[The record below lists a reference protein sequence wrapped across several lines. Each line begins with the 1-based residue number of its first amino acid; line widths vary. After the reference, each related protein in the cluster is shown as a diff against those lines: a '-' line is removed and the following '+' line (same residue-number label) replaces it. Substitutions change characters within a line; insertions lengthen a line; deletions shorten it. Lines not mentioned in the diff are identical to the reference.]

1 MLTMTSKLGDNKI
14 VETTIVGSEA
24 VSTMN
29 SERAANALLTES
41 LERLRAVAGQVLRDM
56 EAQDVLMEWQTPLDE
71 ALMYPANR
79 RISPVTEQT
88 EPAIDDSVKRQ
99 VRPRAWLR
107 VSNIS
112 GEATGLF
119 ETQDVQLQS
128 ERLEPLY
135 DQAALDAA
143 VAAERERFLGLIERH
158 NNDSFMASVLSD
170 SVRLGMDAS
179 GVKA

>member
-24 VSTMN
+24 VDVITVAPIKEGLGAKITIMKP
-29 SERAANALLTES
+29 RPLTE
-41 LERLRAVAGQVLRDM
+41 
-56 EAQDVLMEWQTPLDE
+56 
-71 ALMYPANR
+71 
-79 RISPVTEQT
+79 TELLFQ
-88 EPAIDDSVKRQ
+88 RQ

-112 GEATGLF
+112 NEATGLF

-170 SVRLGMDAS
+170 SVRLGMDAA